1 MQARPPQQA
10 ATYMDYA
17 TFEIPTFL
25 TQGGASLD
33 LKLAYTTQGQL
44 SAARDNAILVL
55 TSYSAQHDDA
65 AALFALMSLPGTFAT
80 W

>member
-17 TFEIPTFL
+17 TFEIPAFL
-25 TQGGASLD
+25 TQGGTSLD